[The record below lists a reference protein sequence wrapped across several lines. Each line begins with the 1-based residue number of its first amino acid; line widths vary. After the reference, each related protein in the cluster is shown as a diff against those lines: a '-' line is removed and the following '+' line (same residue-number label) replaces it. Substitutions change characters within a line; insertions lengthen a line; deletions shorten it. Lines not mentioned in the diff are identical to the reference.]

1 MCLHSHFTHIWL
13 RCEILNYLHLE
24 NHIVYYLLQF
34 MMLSYVVNFAWM
46 GVTSGMAIPVIFF
59 IMLNQ
64 ICETEYTYQGVQAAD
79 GQALSCFNLTRI
91 GT

>member
-1 MCLHSHFTHIWL
+1 
-13 RCEILNYLHLE
+13 
-24 NHIVYYLLQF
+24 
-34 MMLSYVVNFAWM
+34 MLSYLVNFAWM

-91 GT
+91 GTQCASNGPYTLHTELQRFL